1 MKRNHL
7 GGHCNNSVILNEY
20 DGNEKRDLIQTINLW
35 QNLQKKE
42 RGVKNETLQTMMM
55 SYNQKEKTG
64 EKVTDLVLFTLI
76 L

>member
-1 MKRNHL
+1 M
-7 GGHCNNSVILNEY
+7 
-20 DGNEKRDLIQTINLW
+20 
-35 QNLQKKE
+35 QKKE